1 MQNILPEY
9 KGMMLEVNN
18 RRKTGKLT
26 KLWKLNNSPLN
37 NQQTKEEII
46 SEIIKY
52 RLIKMKIKHI

>member
-37 NQQTKEEII
+37 NQ
-46 SEIIKY
+46 
-52 RLIKMKIKHI
+52 